1 MITIFMFSTCTYIQ
15 SITMRSILSIN
26 ILVSGPES
34 LYHDKSTID
43 TNPLALWPRPARPA
57 RHIERNILP
66 TILYSLS
73 QITNDVFK

>member
-43 TNPLALWPRPARPA
+43 TNPLALWPRPGRTSAAHRTEY
-57 RHIERNILP
+57 ITDNTLLP
-66 TILYSLS
+66 KSNY
-73 QITNDVFK
+73 K

>member
-34 LYHDKSTID
+34 LYHDKKSTID
-43 TNPLALWPRPARPA
+43 KQSARSYQEGGPI
-57 RHIERNILP
+57 RYIERNILLI
-66 TILYSLS
+66 ILYSLS
-73 QITNDVFK
+73 KIQNNVFK